1 MLETESGLGFSLH
14 IEGHDAPRA
23 NHQHL
28 EKMNSTIL
36 TSDRYIA
43 IKSAHGLTFNKT
55 LRILCKVAGVETVI
69 PARWNETNKRLES
82 VAIDN
87 PSAAVAMYE
96 ASRKLEAK
104 LKAAGINFEFLTE
117 EEAKA
122 LTA

>member
-1 MLETESGLGFSLH
+1 
-14 IEGHDAPRA
+14 
-23 NHQHL
+23 
-28 EKMNSTIL
+28 MNATIL

-69 PARWNETNKRLES
+69 PARWNEKNKRLES

-87 PSAAVAMYE
+87 PSAPVMMYQV
-96 ASRKLEAK
+96 SHKLESK
-104 LKAAGINFEFLTE
+104 LKAAGIKFEFLTE
-117 EEAKA
+117 EKAKA